1 VKYLGPECD
10 FLVTPRHDLEETRM
24 SDPFPPSTP
33 NEPQPGG
40 ATPAGTPP
48 PGAYP
53 PVTGG
58 TGGGSSAGGPTPYP
72 PAAGQGDYATSGAPT
87 EPVYTNPADIPGPA
101 PQAAPSAPAAG
112 TGRPASSMTGDQV
125 KTAFQNANRLDLGIM
140 AAGLLAFI
148 FSLFPYYSY
157 SSNLSNV
164 TGAGA
169 LGIFDTSFHRSAWH
183 GFFGWFGVLLALAG
197 AVLVLLPLLGVRLG
211 LPTRTAALGL
221 FAAATLSTL
230 LALLII
236 PGKADCQGVK
246 ACDQAVSYGHGFG
259 FWLTL
264 LAIIAGLVL
273 CVMRKDAVD

>member
-53 PVTGG
+53 PATGG

-148 FSLFPYYSY
+148 FSLFPYYTAPFGFY
-157 SSNLSNV
+157 S
-164 TGAGA
+164 G
-169 LGIFDTSFHRSAWH
+169 SAWH

-197 AVLVLLPLLGVRLG
+197 AVLVALPLLGVRLG
-211 LPTRTAALGL
+211 IPTRMAALGV

-230 LALLII
+230 LALFIDPAHVGGNL
-236 PGKADCQGVK
+236 GR
-246 ACDQAVSYGHGFG
+246 GFG
-259 FWLTL
+259 FWATFVMV
-264 LAIIAGLVL
+264 IAGLVL